1 MNHMQ
6 LPEPTIRLHGKK
18 GKQISPE
25 IMVLW
30 DEMAMRE
37 YAAECVRDALERAAK
52 VCDARFMGDLNRE
65 DMEARAC
72 AAAIRALKE
81 QTSAAMQGKP

>member
-1 MNHMQ
+1 MNREDTTRLASDVGMVKIDG
-6 LPEPTIRLHGKK
+6 LPW
-18 GKQISPE
+18 
-25 IMVLW
+25 MVTEEELQRFAHLV
-30 DEMAMRE
+30 E
-37 YAAECVRDALERAAK
+37 RDALERAAK

-81 QTSAAMQGKP
+81 QT